1 MELKPLT
8 NYKNPKLPTI
18 EEMEPLHPHPEN
30 TSERRRINTIASI
43 ILSSILLS
51 SMPACGKSEPLSENE
66 KPVDETPQ
74 NALQKEKK
82 EMVAPV
88 FIHGDGKI
96 KLDFN
101 IKPIAAPKITLAG
114 YSKQKEDKAYASTLT
129 FKENP
134 KPMLLGNFPGGTL
147 PTGTNLYLHEA
158 DALSIIKDELQKAD
172 IHANE
177 TINIVSDS
185 SFKWS
190 NAASYHKE
198 FLSLNENSSINL
210 FDGFDKSKKIGF
222 EYVSIDDMLNLGL
235 NPIAVENENASKN
248 FLETTQD
255 FRSVIADNTGDSY
268 TGLFYDPGNSS
279 DDINERHE
287 LLRKQVRDFIDWLK
301 K

>member
-18 EEMEPLHPHPEN
+18 REIETLHPHPGN
-30 TSERRRINTIASI
+30 TSKRTRKNTIASI

-51 SMPACGKSEPLSENE
+51 SMPACGKSEPISENE

-74 NALQKEKK
+74 NALQNEKK

-101 IKPIAAPKITLAG
+101 IEPIAAPKITLTG
-114 YSKQKEDKAYASTLT
+114 YSKKTVDNTYVSGLT
-129 FKENP
+129 FKESP
-134 KPMLLGNFPGGTL
+134 KPMLLGNMPGGTL
-147 PTGTNLYLHEA
+147 PTASDPYLHEA

-190 NAASYHKE
+190 NVSSYHKE
-198 FLSLNENSSINL
+198 FLNLNENSSISL

-235 NPIAVENENASKN
+235 NPVAVEKENASKD

-255 FRSVIADNTGDSY
+255 FRSVIADHTGDSY